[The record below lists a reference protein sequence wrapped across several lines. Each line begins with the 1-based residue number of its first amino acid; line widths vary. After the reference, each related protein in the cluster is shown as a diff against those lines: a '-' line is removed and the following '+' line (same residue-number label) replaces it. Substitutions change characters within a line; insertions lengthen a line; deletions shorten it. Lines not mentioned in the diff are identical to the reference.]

1 MVWLGQ
7 QCLPRYEIKQQLAL
21 PDDVL
26 ELYLEELKHRPHEDT
41 KLANLGVLQY
51 EYKYKDGAIKTVE
64 ETEDVKELSASVQ
77 NLNAK
82 KAEAIMNANASA
94 SSSGATAVEPAI
106 QVLACFDCAAVTN
119 TIKMVGQDMKKLEA
133 ELASCRKILK
143 DLKVMA
149 DANKTL
155 AADLTSYTKQHQ
167 ETEAFMFEVEDDLA
181 VAKALSCDDAD
192 NTKIV
197 LKKLRQKRGEILGA
211 LDGIKLARSKVKA
224 LMSEKK

>member
-64 ETEDVKELSASVQ
+64 ETEDIKELSASVQ
-77 NLNAK
+77 NLNSK
-82 KAEAIMNANASA
+82 KVEAITNGTASG
-94 SSSGATAVEPAI
+94 SSSAAAGEPAI
-106 QVLACFDCAAVTN
+106 QVLACFDWPALTN

>member
-64 ETEDVKELSASVQ
+64 ETEDIKELSASVQ
-77 NLNAK
+77 NLNSK
-82 KAEAIMNANASA
+82 KVEAITNGTASA
-94 SSSGATAVEPAI
+94 SSSAAAGEPTI
-106 QVLACFDCAAVTN
+106 QVLACFDWPALTN

-149 DANKTL
+149 DADKTL